1 MVRSSGV
8 LFAVLVA
15 SSYEHSL
22 CEAPAEPDGFFLG
35 AIDKIKSAIAPRSTE
50 APGGSS
56 AEASGADASQPTQG
70 VQPTTPPPASQPTQ
84 GVQPLASTTT
94 TQSSSSDLLW
104 LWTLLTILGLCFLC
118 CLCAG
123 LVSLVCGQ
131 TTKHHR
137 SNKRGAR
144 VGQTSPGVPAEP
156 LYGDEL
162 ELSRAAMSEPY
173 PMMSAL
179 PLTTVQ
185 AMPMVATATPTMAP
199 LPMTRTVTPGMQFLR
214 PAAVSVTPAMA
225 TNRINQGYTPTIG

>member
-1 MVRSSGV
+1 MVQSSSV

-22 CEAPAEPDGFFLG
+22 CEAPVEPDGPFLG
-35 AIDKIKSAIAPRSTE
+35 ATDKIKGAIASRSTK
-50 APGGSS
+50 ASGGSS

-70 VQPTTPPPASQPTQ
+70 VQPTPPPPPSI
-84 GVQPLASTTT
+84 TT
-94 TQSSSSDLLW
+94 TQSQSSELLW

-123 LVSLVCGQ
+123 LVSLVCGP
-131 TTKHHR
+131 TAGHHR
-137 SNKRGAR
+137 SKKRGTR

-199 LPMTRTVTPGMQFLR
+199 LPMTRTVTPGMQILR

>member
-22 CEAPAEPDGFFLG
+22 CEAPAEPDGPFLG
-35 AIDKIKSAIAPRSTE
+35 AIDKIKSAIASRSTK
-50 APGGSS
+50 ASGGSS
-56 AEASGADASQPTQG
+56 AEASGADAGQPTQG
-70 VQPTTPPPASQPTQ
+70 VQPTTPPPTQ

-94 TQSSSSDLLW
+94 TLNSSSDLLW
-104 LWTLLTILGLCFLC
+104 LWTLLTILGLCLLC

-131 TTKHHR
+131 ATKHHR